1 MKINWS
7 AIVQSVLGVLLAAS
21 LMALFTMHTGLVALK
36 AQIDERQRTAIRAS
50 EVADIKARLNSL
62 EKEQEQQREWLK
74 TLSNR
79 VNSR

>member
-7 AIVQSVLGVLLAAS
+7 AIVQSVLGILLAAS

-62 EKEQEQQREWLK
+62 EKEQEQQREWLR